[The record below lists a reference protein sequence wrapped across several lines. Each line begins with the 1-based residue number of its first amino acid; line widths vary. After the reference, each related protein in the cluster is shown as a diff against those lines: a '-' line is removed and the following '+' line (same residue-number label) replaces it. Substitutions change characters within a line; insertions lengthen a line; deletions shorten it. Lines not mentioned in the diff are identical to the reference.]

1 MVVRDVNFDLRTEL
15 KNILMR
21 HEGPQRAITAGE
33 LARMLG
39 YKNDRIIRLAIRQLI
54 KGDGD
59 GNRGMPIASSTEN
72 SPGYFIITSRQQ
84 ADEYALSIRRRLIED
99 ALRRRDF
106 RRAADQWLV
115 PAEQGRLI

>member
-59 GNRGMPIASSTEN
+59 GNAHRFVNGEFTWLL
-72 SPGYFIITSRQQ
+72 YHHQQTTSR
-84 ADEYALSIRRRLIED
+84 
-99 ALRRRDF
+99 
-106 RRAADQWLV
+106 
-115 PAEQGRLI
+115 